1 MRLKDENKEF
11 IIRQKA
17 IEMIVNE
24 GFDGLSMQKLAKKAN
39 ISPSTIYV
47 YFNSREDLVNKLYL
61 EVQDKFE
68 KDALDNFSA
77 DLNFEEGLWLQWKN
91 RLKNIIQNPLEYQF
105 YEHFRSSSLINHK
118 DIQPTVFRKK
128 MNEFVDNAVHN
139 KEIIDLPS
147 EIFWALAYGPFYT
160 LVKFNLN
167 KSTMAGK
174 PFSLTDQNLRQAF
187 DLVLKGLKA

>member
-77 DLNFEEGLWLQWKN
+77 DLNFEDGLWLQWKN

-105 YEHFRSSSLINHK
+105 YEQFRSSPLINHK

-128 MNEFVDNAVHN
+128 MNEFVDNAVRN

-160 LVKFNLN
+160 LIKFNLN

-174 PFSLTDQNLRQAF
+174 PFTLTDQNLRQAF
-187 DLVLKGLKA
+187 DLVLKALKA